1 MAGRSSRRARS
12 KTMAFRVTPEEYEEI
27 CELAR
32 LSGMD
37 RQDYIVSRLKNKE
50 IIVKPSPRTHKALK
64 EDMAKVYAQ
73 LLRIRQGGAL
83 SLSLE
88 RTVQLLGTI
97 FVHLSYEDAEPCVAE
112 VEHASIFDMPR
123 K

>member
-1 MAGRSSRRARS
+1 MAGGGARRVRS

-50 IIVKPSPRTHKALK
+50 IIVKPSPRVHKALK
-64 EDMAKVYAQ
+64 DDMARVYAQ
-73 LLRIRQGGAL
+73 LLRVRQGGAL
-83 SLSLE
+83 GPSLE
-88 RTVQLLGTI
+88 RTVQLLGNI
-97 FVHLSYEDAEPCVAE
+97 FVSLSHEDAEPCVAE
-112 VEHASIFDMPR
+112 IEHASIFDMSR

>member
-1 MAGRSSRRARS
+1 MAGRSSRRVRS

-32 LSGMD
+32 LSGMN

-50 IIVKPSPRTHKALK
+50 IIVKPSPRVHKALK
-64 EDMAKVYAQ
+64 EDVANVYAQ

-83 SLSLE
+83 SPSLE
-88 RTVQLLGTI
+88 RTVGLLGAI
-97 FVHLSYEDAEPCVAE
+97 FVHLSHEDAEPCVAE
-112 VEHASIFDMPR
+112 KEQEGFLGINRM
-123 K
+123 

>member
-1 MAGRSSRRARS
+1 MTNGSARRIRS

-37 RQDYIVSRLKNKE
+37 RQDHIVSRLKNKE
-50 IIVKPSPRTHKALK
+50 VIVKPSPRVYKALK
-64 EDMAKVYAQ
+64 EDVANVYAQ

-83 SLSLE
+83 SPSLE
-88 RTVQLLGTI
+88 RTVGLLGAI
-97 FVHLSYEDAEPCVAE
+97 FVHLGHEDAEPCVAE
-112 VEHASIFDMPR
+112 KEQEGFLGLNRM
-123 K
+123 